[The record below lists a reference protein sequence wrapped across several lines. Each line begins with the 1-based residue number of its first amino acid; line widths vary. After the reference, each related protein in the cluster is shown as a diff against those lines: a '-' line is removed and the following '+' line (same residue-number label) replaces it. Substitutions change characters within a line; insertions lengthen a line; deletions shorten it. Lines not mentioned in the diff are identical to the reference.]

1 MIWIF
6 PLETITA
13 FTELHLRL
21 AKLSNVLNSC
31 FVFPAPG
38 KMKRSNHDLDDN
50 EDTVEGKKKRRSE
63 KEFNRKK

>member
-1 MIWIF
+1 M
-6 PLETITA
+6 
-13 FTELHLRL
+13 
-21 AKLSNVLNSC
+21 SNILNSC
-31 FVFPAPG
+31 LVFPAPG